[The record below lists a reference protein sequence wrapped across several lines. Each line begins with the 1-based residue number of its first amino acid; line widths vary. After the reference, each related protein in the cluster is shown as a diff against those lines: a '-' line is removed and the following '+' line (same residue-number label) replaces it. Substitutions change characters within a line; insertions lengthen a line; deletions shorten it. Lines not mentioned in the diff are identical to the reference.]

1 MRSGTLKK
9 STAKGQAAFA
19 LTVLALIF
27 AVALTA
33 AAGTA
38 VKPGKITGQVV
49 DAATGEVLLGVSV
62 YVEGT
67 QTGAISDMDGDFTV
81 KQLEPG
87 TYTLRAQM
95 VGYSNLTV
103 TDVIVKPGETVMVNF
118 SLTEE
123 LVDVG
128 EITVQAKK
136 VTNSDAI
143 LLIHRKESKAVTDA
157 ISAEEISRT
166 GSGDAASAMSRVVGA
181 TVDQG
186 SYVAIRGL
194 GDRYSNSQLNGTM
207 LPTPDPEK
215 QAVPMDMIA
224 TSLLDN
230 IVVTKTFTPDKPGNF
245 SGGSVDLIT
254 KDFPEQQVM
263 TLSSS
268 VGYRE
273 LSTHNTNFRE
283 FDEGHMSVPAAWNTP
298 ESKALGNDWQGFT
311 RSSDTANYVKDL
323 SNSFN
328 KAIGDRKKSGPYDG
342 SLAASYGNQFEFF
355 GRKLGVNASYGQSY
369 KTSFYDDGIDAKYK
383 LVTTQDKY
391 LEIQHYLHDT
401 RSSEEWLKSALANIV
416 LSLHNNHKV
425 GFSYIRNYSE
435 ENTYRF
441 LEGGAPTTFS
451 LLASD
456 TITARLQ
463 ARALEYS
470 ERNLQSLQFRGEH
483 ALPLGTG
490 TPIRLNWQASF
501 SKAEMDTPDQRFYNT
516 KVRYY
521 IDDEGQVH
529 LDQPLEFR
537 IDPTDVDILP
547 TRYFREINED
557 NDEYRVDL
565 TLPIMKSLTAKTGF
579 ASLTKDRDHVDR
591 RFVYNREGAVP
602 ADPEDYFS
610 SIGYTPYVH
619 PKTGDTLY
627 YSFVNF
633 VSESTTPN
641 ESYVGEQEIKG
652 YYAMTEWRPWSR
664 FLIVGGARY
673 ETTRMFVK
681 NAYDTTDQSYIGG
694 FASGRISEDDWLPS
708 VNLVYSLTD
717 EMNVRSSYGRT
728 LARPTIR
735 EFAPYS
741 SFDFG
746 ASGKLAIGNPELK
759 RTLIDNYDVRWEWF
773 ARPGEVVAVSGFY
786 KSFTDPIELAI
797 VSTNEDQIQAQNTD
811 KARLLGVEFEV
822 RKRLDRI
829 HHLLRNFDLS
839 GNLTLVKS
847 TVDIPADELV
857 QQRAYDPGAEDTRQ
871 MFGQAPYVVNVGL
884 GYSSFSLGTS
894 INVHLNSVG
903 KRLAF
908 NAPGGTPD
916 VYEKPLSMFDVVTS
930 QRIWHGLKFSFAAK
944 NVLDAKSEEVYEFL
958 GQDYTYSS
966 HSIGRSVSAGLSYT
980 FE

>member
-1 MRSGTLKK
+1 MRSGEMEKTMARSLV
-9 STAKGQAAFA
+9 AFV
-19 LTVLALIF
+19 LT
-27 AVALTA
+27 AVAVIFLMTPA
-33 AAGTA
+33 LLSETGP
-38 VKPGKITGQVV
+38 KPGKIAGTVV
-49 DAATGEVLLGVSV
+49 DAATGEVLLGVSI

-67 QTGAISDMDGDFTV
+67 QTGAISDMDGVFTV
-81 KQLEPG
+81 KKLEPG

-103 TDVIVKPGETVMVNF
+103 TDVVVEPGETVTVNF
-118 SLTEE
+118 ALTEE
-123 LVDVG
+123 MVDVG
-128 EITVQAKK
+128 EIKVQAKK

-157 ISAEEISRT
+157 ISAEEISKT
-166 GSGDAASAMSRVVGA
+166 GSGDAAAAMSKVVGA

-254 KDFPEQQVM
+254 KDFPEEQVIS
-263 TLSSS
+263 LSSS
-268 VGYRE
+268 FGYRE
-273 LSTHNTNFRE
+273 LSTNNSDFRE
-283 FDEGHMSVPAAWNTP
+283 FDEGHMSVPSAWDAP
-298 ESKALGNDWQGFT
+298 EAQALGNDWQGFT
-311 RSSDTANYVKDL
+311 RNSDTANYVKDL

-328 KAIGDRKKSGPYDG
+328 RSIGDRKRSGPFDN
-342 SLAASYGNQFEFF
+342 SLAASYGNQFELF
-355 GRKLGVNASYGQSY
+355 GRRLGVNASYGQSY

-401 RSSEEWLKSALANIV
+401 RSSEEWLKSGLANLV
-416 LSLHNNHKV
+416 YSLHNNHKL
-425 GFSYIRNYSE
+425 GFSYVRNYAE
-435 ENTYRF
+435 EEAYRY

-456 TITARLQ
+456 TITARLE
-463 ARALEYS
+463 ARVMEYS

-483 ALPLGTG
+483 ALGNG
-490 TPIRLNWQASF
+490 SPIRLNWQASF
-501 SKAEMDTPDQRFYNT
+501 SKAEQDTPDQRFYNT
-516 KVRYY
+516 KVRYAF
-521 IDDEGQVH
+521 DSTGQIR
-529 LDQPLEFR
+529 LDQPLEYR

-547 TRYFREINED
+547 TRYFREINEE

-565 TLPIMKSLTAKTGF
+565 TIPVLKSLTAKTGF
-579 ASLTKDRDHVDR
+579 ASLTKDRNHVDR
-591 RFVYNREGAVP
+591 RFIYNREGVVP
-602 ADPEDYFS
+602 GNPVEYFN
-610 SIGYTPYVH
+610 SIGYNAYVH
-619 PKTGDTLY
+619 PISGDTLY

-633 VSESTTPN
+633 ITESTTPN

-652 YYAMTEWRPWSR
+652 YYAMTEWRPWSK
-664 FLIVGGARY
+664 LLVGGGARY

-681 NAYDTTDQSYIGG
+681 NAYDTTAEDYIGG
-694 FASGRISEDDWLPS
+694 FASGRIDENDWLPS
-708 VNLVYSLTD
+708 VNFVYSLTD
-717 EMNVRSSYGRT
+717 EMNVRTSYGRT

-773 ARPGEVVAVSGFY
+773 ARPGEVVAISGFY

-822 RKRLDRI
+822 RKRLDRV
-829 HHLLRNFDLS
+829 HSVLRNFDIT
-839 GNLTLVKS
+839 GNLTLVS
-847 TVDIPADELV
+847 SRVDIPAEELV

-884 GYSSFSLGTS
+884 GFTDYRLGTA
-894 INVHLNSVG
+894 INLHVNSVG
-903 KRLAF
+903 KKLAF

-916 VYEKPLSMFDVVTS
+916 VYEKGRTVFDVITS
-930 QRIWHGLKFSFAAK
+930 QRIWRGLKFKLSAK
-944 NVLDAKSEEVYEFL
+944 NVFDAKSEEYYEFL
-958 GQDYTYSS
+958 GEEYTYTS